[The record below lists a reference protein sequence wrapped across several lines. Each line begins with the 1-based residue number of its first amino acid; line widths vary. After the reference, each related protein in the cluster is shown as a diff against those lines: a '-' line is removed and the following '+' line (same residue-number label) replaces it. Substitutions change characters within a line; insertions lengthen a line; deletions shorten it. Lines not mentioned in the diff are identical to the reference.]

1 MRLDQLGWTQ
11 EEIAAKLQAMWPDA
25 KGTSRVSVTEFLSE
39 IETFRISTK
48 NDLDK
53 GHAPDVIAKRYAIP
67 EIMAWNILLDGLD
80 DAARMD
86 KLGIL

>member
-25 KGTSRVSVTEFLSE
+25 KGTSQHAISEFLVE
-39 IETFRISTK
+39 IESFRFQLK